1 MSKDLFLP
9 ASAFNI
15 QRERD
20 EKFKRSRKKEML
32 SDQDVVRKDA
42 KKKSNRNGQTQRVV
56 KGKRTQETEM
66 MSSERM

>member
-32 SDQDVVRKDA
+32 SDQDVVRK
-42 KKKSNRNGQTQRVV
+42 RC
-56 KGKRTQETEM
+56 QEKI
-66 MSSERM
+66 

>member
-1 MSKDLFLP
+1 MSRRQRDAKKKKRQRNDIDMSKDLFLP

-32 SDQDVVRKDA
+32 SDKDVVRK
-42 KKKSNRNGQTQRVV
+42 RC
-56 KGKRTQETEM
+56 QEKI
-66 MSSERM
+66 